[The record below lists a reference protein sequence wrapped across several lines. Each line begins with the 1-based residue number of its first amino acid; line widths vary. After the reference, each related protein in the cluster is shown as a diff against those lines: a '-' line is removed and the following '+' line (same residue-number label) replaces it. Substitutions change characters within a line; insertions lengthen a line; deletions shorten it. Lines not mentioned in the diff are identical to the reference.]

1 MGEIRL
7 ENISKS
13 FGDFKAVNNVSL
25 TIKDGELFS
34 FLGPSGCGKTTI
46 LRMIAGFEYPSSGR
60 IYIENQD
67 ITELPP
73 YKRQV
78 NTIFQNYSLFPHMTI
93 FENIAFG
100 LRIKKVPEK
109 EIQSQVIEML
119 KMVQMLDHKD
129 KYPTQISGGQKQ
141 RIAIARALINK
152 PKVLLLDE
160 PVAALDLKL
169 RQRMIIELMN
179 IHDLVGITFIYV
191 THDQG
196 EAMSV
201 SDRMAIIN
209 KGEIVQM
216 GLPDDIYERPNSI
229 FSAYFIGDTNLINGR
244 VVGIEDDFI
253 EIETDFSIDNER
265 VVLDSSCHSKVTI
278 DEKITISL
286 RPEKIAISRTKPD
299 VKSDFNIIK
308 GKIEDILYLGTHT
321 QYIVRVDQYNFRV
334 FSQHKRVY
342 FDDVALDWEEE
353 VYLFWHDIDSYVIKE
368 ENDQLT
374 EGISNSE

>member
-60 IYIENQD
+60 IFIENQD

-100 LRIKKVPEK
+100 LRIKKVHEK

-119 KMVQMLDHKD
+119 KMVQMIDHKD

-209 KGEIVQM
+209 KGEIVQT

-286 RPEKIAISRTKPD
+286 RPEKIAISRVKPD

-353 VYLFWHDIDSYVIKE
+353 VYLFWHDIDSYVIQE
-368 ENDQLT
+368 QSINIH
-374 EGISNSE
+374 EGLSNSE